1 MNELSEMEM
10 RIITELMEDWENI
23 PTIAN
28 TVTLRTGEDTERN
41 EIKEA
46 LEKLV
51 QGDLV
56 RIALPPSTGDEPKE
70 MSKADSLAVVADLEK
85 HLQFDSST
93 SYWAGGDDPLPE
105 ISLADAGFEKA
116 GSVLDERPER
126 WWWPPNWR

>member
-1 MNELSEMEM
+1 MDRLSEMEM
-10 RIITELMEDWENI
+10 RILSELVEDWENI

-28 TVTLRTGEDTERN
+28 TVTMRTGEDTERA

-51 QGDLV
+51 RADLV
-56 RIALPPSTGDEPKE
+56 RIALPRVAGGEWQDLPKTE
-70 MSKADSLAVVADLEK
+70 SLEVVAGLEK

-93 SYWAGGDDPLPE
+93 SYWANGGDPE
-105 ISLADAGFEKA
+105 PKISITSAGLRMVDEIR
-116 GSVLDERPER
+116 DERPER